1 MLEITSVLGIILAVS
16 CLLIAFIMD
25 GGHFLSLIAPSA
37 ILIVFGGTIGATVT
51 SYSKEELTVA
61 ISAFRMFLYKSATD
75 KLKTLEDIILLAE
88 RARREGILYLE
99 NYMEQIE
106 DKFLRKGIQLIVD
119 GTNPE
124 LLKTILETEIY
135 TSQEKQEIGAGV
147 FETAGGYAPT
157 MGIIGTV
164 MGLVHV
170 LSNLSEPEKLGP
182 AIAMAFLATLYGVGS
197 ANVLWLPMASKI
209 KNISKQESVL
219 REMMLEGLISIQAGN
234 NPILIREKLVA
245 FLSSK
250 EREGSGK
257 VKEAEANE

>member
-1 MLEITSVLGIILAVS
+1 MVEITSIFGIILAVA

-25 GGHFLSLIAPSA
+25 GGHFLSLFAPSA
-37 ILIVFGGTIGATVT
+37 ALIVFGGTIGATVT

-61 ISAFRMFLYKSATD
+61 AGAFRMFFYKSATD

-99 NYMEQIE
+99 NYLEQIE
-106 DKFLRKGIQLIVD
+106 DKFLQKGIQLIVD

-124 LLKTILETEIY
+124 LLRAILETEIY
-135 TSQEKQEIGAGV
+135 MTQEKQDIGAGV

-170 LSNLSEPEKLGP
+170 LGNLSEPDKLGP
-182 AIAMAFLATLYGVGS
+182 SIAMAFLATLYGVGS
-197 ANVLWLPMASKI
+197 ANVLWLPIAAKI
-209 KNISKQESVL
+209 RNTSKQESVL
-219 REMMLEGLISIQAGN
+219 REMMLEGLVSIQAGN

-245 FLSSK
+245 FLGPK

-257 VKEAEANE
+257 AKEVEADE